1 MRTSTII
8 GIVAGMAIIFL
19 AIFLRG
25 VQQEGGMAMVKYF
38 INLPA
43 IVIVF
48 GATGAAILVN
58 FNFRQI
64 IDGFK
69 ALRFTLVGKVMS
81 PEAVIEVIVEMA
93 VRARRE
99 GFMAIR
105 ELSTKGRY
113 PLLDIGVDLVAD
125 GTDPEVTRG
134 ILATV
139 SDYLHM
145 KISTDERLWRDISV
159 YCPLFGMVGTLIGL
173 IMLLRTLTDPET
185 IAPNMSI
192 ALLTTFYGIIFA
204 GLFCMP
210 IAGKIRV
217 YNANMAL
224 TREIIIEG
232 IASIQAGDNSQIV
245 REKLRAYLAGRQ

>member
-1 MRTSTII
+1 MRLTTII
-8 GIVAGMAIIFL
+8 GFIIGFCVIFFS
-19 AIFLRG
+19 IFLRG
-25 VQQEGGMAMVKYF
+25 GMEMVGYF
-38 INLPA
+38 VNWPSVL
-43 IVIVF
+43 IVF
-48 GATGAAILVN
+48 GGTSAAILIN
-58 FNFRQI
+58 FSIRQI
-64 IDGFK
+64 VDGLK
-69 ALRFTLVGKVMS
+69 AFRFTLVTRVLS
-81 PEAVIEVIVEMA
+81 PESVIEIIVDMA
-93 VRARRE
+93 VKARRE

-105 ELSTKGRY
+105 ELSTNGRY

-134 ILATV
+134 ILETV

-159 YCPLFGMVGTLIGL
+159 YAPLFGMVGTLVGL
-173 IMLLRTLTDPET
+173 ILLLRTLSDVET
-185 IAPNMSI
+185 IAPNMSV
-192 ALLTTFYGIIFA
+192 ALMTTFYGIVLA

-217 YNANMAL
+217 YNTNMAL

-245 REKLRAYLAGRQ
+245 REKLKAYLAGRQ